1 MRLDFCQGPSYVAE
15 SAGCGEE
22 LLPEELTVDIFNVV
36 IGVILR
42 EPDPGVLIVVA
53 VDAVV
58 ADEGG
63 QAVDVGAGDSAGN
76 HAILDLVTTPDMIL
90 DARKGH

>member
-36 IGVILR
+36 MGVTLR
-42 EPDPGVLIVVA
+42 EPDPGVLVVIA
-53 VDAVV
+53 VNTD
-58 ADEGG
+58 DGG

-76 HAILDLVTTPDMIL
+76 HSILDLVNTPDMIL

>member
-1 MRLDFCQGPSYVAE
+1 M
-15 SAGCGEE
+15 E
-22 LLPEELTVDIFNVV
+22 LLPEELTVDILNVV
-36 IGVILR
+36 IGVTLR
-42 EPDPGVLIVVA
+42 EPDPGVLVVIA
-53 VDAVV
+53 VNTD
-58 ADEGG
+58 DGG